1 MYFRYF
7 VIISLSKRGVALH
20 LQKLNPL
27 YPRMLCIMFG
37 WNWSGWNVKRQKDGR
52 RTIDNQK
59 SYTFSSGA
67 KIPNKQHMYILHT
80 NIYIYNPNKVQN
92 DIKQSKIK
100 NKSEKRK
107 WTVPTYIHERFQD
120 LWKHP
125 SSGEQIFFKNVF
137 LRDVNYD
144 VMTLWSSLQG
154 GKNVIT

>member
-100 NKSEKRK
+100 NKSEKRNSSNIYSRALSGFVK
-107 WTVPTYIHERFQD
+107 TSFFRWTN
-120 LWKHP
+120 
-125 SSGEQIFFKNVF
+125 FFFLNIF